1 LKIAHR
7 SLVTATAKE
16 GLGSHELLLHKR
28 DMRSSLLLIAKL
40 LHMEFMRLSASPA
53 TVPPSTA
60 SHPLTLLTRYF
71 TEFWQLVVA
80 VDASQWIH
88 LAAMNSSS
96 SGSGVS
102 SAIYSENKML
112 HLLQQT
118 VLYALLTEE
127 LWNNINRA
135 ERVMRGSS
143 LLPASSS
150 SSVQWAQECEKAV
163 LFSLQILKTDPKVLD
178 LFEWRRGE
186 GEGEGEGADEGRE
199 IEMVQRQVRNMVS
212 RCVQLAQTDSCTLSD
227 ESKAH

>member
-1 LKIAHR
+1 
-7 SLVTATAKE
+7 
-16 GLGSHELLLHKR
+16 
-28 DMRSSLLLIAKL
+28 
-40 LHMEFMRLSASPA
+40 
-53 TVPPSTA
+53 
-60 SHPLTLLTRYF
+60 
-71 TEFWQLVVA
+71 
-80 VDASQWIH
+80 
-88 LAAMNSSS
+88 MNSSS
-96 SGSGVS
+96 SGSSGVS

-150 SSVQWAQECEKAV
+150 SSVVQWAQECEKAV

-186 GEGEGEGADEGRE
+186 GEGEGTDEGRE

-227 ESKAH
+227 ESKAHWASENKDHRVPL